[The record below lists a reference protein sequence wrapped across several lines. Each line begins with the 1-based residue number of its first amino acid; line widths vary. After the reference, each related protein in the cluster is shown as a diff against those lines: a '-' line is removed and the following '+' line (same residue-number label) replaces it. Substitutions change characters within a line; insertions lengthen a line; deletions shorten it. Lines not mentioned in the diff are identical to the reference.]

1 MADVHRFPDPLPE
14 PEPAHPALKL
24 APTPLT
30 LVFTDMVGSSA
41 AKRAASLGADAHE
54 RDRAYLEGIQSK
66 HLRLIRDAIADHN
79 GKEIMTIGDSFFLT
93 FADPVDAVRCAAAI
107 QQRLRTHPID
117 TPSGPMQLRIGIH
130 NGTPEYFENSWH
142 GTDVD
147 TAARAE
153 SAGSPQ
159 QIVVTDVA
167 RKLIGDPLGIKFRP
181 LGTFTLK
188 GVGEVKLWD
197 ADYDQHGLRTPSL
210 RSNEL
215 KKRSRLIGVSIASLL
230 ILALLGF
237 VGLQL
242 WQKHKAQQEVA
253 KSGTPS
259 AKDSIIL
266 ADFEN
271 KTGDPVFDTT
281 LTQAFAI
288 QMQQSPVLN
297 LVSQQHIRQSMQYL
311 GKQSTEALTPA
322 IVREVAQREG
332 IKAYLTGNIAKFGN
346 EYVISVTAQNT
357 NTGDDIAS
365 VQAQAPDKE
374 HVIDAIGTVATSM
387 RARLGESLSSIQK
400 LDTPMGQATT
410 PSLEAFRAYALG
422 DVEHEKG
429 LDIPQAEGH
438 YRQAVEIDPNF
449 AMAWAR
455 LGVVYGNS
463 GQRGRSL
470 DCYGKAYALSKNVSE
485 RERLYIQ
492 AHYFLNAIGNVQK
505 AIDTLELAVRTYPLD
520 ISNWINLGSA
530 QSNIGLINEAI
541 ENTKRSLTLDPTDGV
556 AFLNL
561 ASMQVSIDR
570 FSDAA
575 QTLAEADRQHAD
587 SGTGSLTAFY
597 QLAFLTG
604 DRAAMAKAAAK
615 VEGRVDQYQM
625 SQSIAAAQE
634 FAGQYREASQSWNL
648 AATQAATQKAT
659 DAQASSLLLRVS
671 GRGFAGMC
679 ENSARDI
686 KAALALDKTK
696 PTLVSATISAGICN
710 QPAIALPLIES
721 LVKQYP
727 EDTQI
732 NQIVAPQTRAALAL
746 AANQPQEALTALEG
760 AKAFDLVS
768 PGAYLQGL
776 AYLDLKDSANA
787 IEAFQ
792 RATKYKG
799 AALSLLQDYGQA
811 QLGLARAYTMAGN
824 KPEAKKAYEALFVT
838 WKDADT
844 DLPQLLAAKK
854 EYATL

>member
-1 MADVHRFPDPLPE
+1 MADVHRFPDPLPG
-14 PEPAHPALKL
+14 PMPAHPASKL

-41 AKRAASLGADAHE
+41 AKRAASLGDDASE

-93 FADPVDAVRCAAAI
+93 FEDPVDAIRCAAAI
-107 QQRLRTHPID
+107 QQRLAHAPNRHAHRPAPASHRHPQSARRSTSKTAGTAPMS
-117 TPSGPMQLRIGIH
+117 TPPPAPSPPVRP
-130 NGTPEYFENSWH
+130 NRSSSPTSRASSSATPC
-142 GTDVD
+142 
-147 TAARAE
+147 
-153 SAGSPQ
+153 
-159 QIVVTDVA
+159 
-167 RKLIGDPLGIKFRP
+167 GIKFRP
-181 LGTFTLK
+181 LGTFALK
-188 GVGEVKLWD
+188 GVGDVKLWD

-210 RSNEL
+210 RSNRTEEAQPPSS
-215 KKRSRLIGVSIASLL
+215 SRLRRIACSSLL
-230 ILALLGF
+230 CLALLAFSFG
-237 VGLQL
+237 
-242 WQKHKAQQEVA
+242 KSTSTQQTVA
-253 KSGTPS
+253 KSATPS

-281 LTQAFAI
+281 LTQA
-288 QMQQSPVLN
+288 
-297 LVSQQHIRQSMQYL
+297 IRHPD
-311 GKQSTEALTPA
+311 PA
-322 IVREVAQREG
+322 IACPQPGEPAAHPPEHAVSGQAINRGPHHPRHRPRDRRSA
-332 IKAYLTGNIAKFGN
+332 KASRPTSPATSPSSATS
-346 EYVISVTAQNT
+346 YVITVTAQNT

-365 VQAQAPDKE
+365 DQAQAPDKE
-374 HVIDAIGTVATSM
+374 HVIDAVGKVATAM

-438 YRQAVEIDPNF
+438 YRQAVELDPNF

-575 QTLAEADRQHAD
+575 QTLAEAARQHAD
-587 SGTGSLTAFY
+587 SGTGSLTAVY

-604 DRAAMAKAAAK
+604 DRAAMTKVAAK

-625 SQSIAAAQE
+625 SQGIAATQE

-659 DAQASSLLLRVS
+659 DAQASSLLLRLS
-671 GRGFAGMC
+671 GRGYAGMC

-696 PTLVSATISAGICN
+696 PTLISATISAAICN

-732 NQIVAPQTRAALAL
+732 NQIVAPQARAALAL
-746 AANQPQEALTALEG
+746 AANQPQEALVNLEG

-768 PGAYLQGL
+768 AGAYLQGL
-776 AYLDLKDSANA
+776 AYLDLKDSSNA
-787 IEAFQ
+787 IEGFQ

-799 AALSLLQDYGQA
+799 AALQTPQDYGQA
-811 QLGLARAYTMAGN
+811 QLGLARAYAMAGN
-824 KPEAKKAYEALFVT
+824 KPEAKKAYEALFVS
-838 WKDADT
+838 WKDAE
-844 DLPQLLAAKK
+844 DLPQLLSKGAP
-854 EYATL
+854 